1 MKAVHAVVR
10 GRVQAVGFRQSA
22 RSLARSLGLN
32 GWVRNTDQGT
42 VEVWAQGPSEAVDRL
57 IDWLWLGPS
66 GSAVLGVESDVVAP
80 DALLQ
85 DFLIRQ

>member
-10 GRVQAVGFRQSA
+10 GQVQAVGFRQSA
-22 RSLARSLGLN
+22 RSFARSLGLY

-42 VEVWAQGPSEAVDRL
+42 VEVWVQGPDEAVDRMV
-57 IDWLWLGPS
+57 DWLWLGPPGS
-66 GSAVLGVESDVVAP
+66 VVVGFDSAVVAL
-80 DALLQ
+80 DQLLQ